1 MAIEKEIGEC
11 LRARHLTMGTAES
24 CTGGYIAHLITRVAG
39 SSDYFCGGVVSYSN
53 EVKHHVLGVSE
64 ESLAQYGAV
73 SRPVVE
79 QMALGA
85 IRVLGCDCAVA
96 TSGIAGP
103 SGGSPE
109 KPVGTVW
116 IAAALKDK
124 VVSECYHFGTER
136 EENIR
141 LAARRAL
148 RMLQQLYKYFPL
160 LILRNKTSRI
170 KHPAILPCR
179 LVGNLELRKGLFQS

>member
-1 MAIEKEIGEC
+1 MDIENEIGEM
-11 LRARHLTMGTAES
+11 LRSRQLTMGTAES

-39 SSDYFCGGVVSYSN
+39 SSDYFNGGVVSYSN
-53 EVKHHVLGVSE
+53 EVKHNVLGVSE
-64 ESLAQYGAV
+64 ESLVQHGAV

-85 IRVLGCDCAVA
+85 VRVLGCDCAVA

-103 SGGSPE
+103 GGGTPE

-124 VVSECYHFGTER
+124 VMSGCFHFGTER

-141 LAARRAL
+141 LAAETAL
-148 RMLQQLYKYFPL
+148 KMLMDM
-160 LILRNKTSRI
+160 I
-170 KHPAILPCR
+170 KGI
-179 LVGNLELRKGLFQS
+179 SI

>member
-1 MAIEKEIGEC
+1 M
-11 LRARHLTMGTAES
+11 R
-24 CTGGYIAHLITRVAG
+24 GYIAHLITRVAG

-64 ESLAQYGAV
+64 DSLVQYGAV

-103 SGGSPE
+103 GGGTPE

-116 IAAALKDK
+116 IAAALKDM
-124 VVSECYHFGTER
+124 VVSECCHFGTER
-136 EENIR
+136 EDNIR
-141 LAARRAL
+141 LAANRNLKCPTKRHEKTTGCFI
-148 RMLQQLYKYFPL
+148 QDVSQLKANKYEKH
-160 LILRNKTSRI
+160 IL
-170 KHPAILPCR
+170 
-179 LVGNLELRKGLFQS
+179 

>member
-79 QMALGA
+79 HMGA
-85 IRVLGCDCAVA
+85 DIGVSA
-96 TSGIAGP
+96 TGIAGP
-103 SGGSPE
+103 TGGTPE

-148 RMLQQLYKYFPL
+148 RMLQQLL
-160 LILRNKTSRI
+160 
-170 KHPAILPCR
+170 
-179 LVGNLELRKGLFQS
+179 